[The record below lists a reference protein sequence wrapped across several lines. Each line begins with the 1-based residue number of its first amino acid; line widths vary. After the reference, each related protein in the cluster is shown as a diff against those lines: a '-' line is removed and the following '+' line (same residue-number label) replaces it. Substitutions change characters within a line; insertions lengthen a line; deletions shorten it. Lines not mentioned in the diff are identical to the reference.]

1 MGEQSAAGGQMILCP
16 VHGTADL
23 VRRVSAAYHD
33 GTVRTALRLGPRPLL
48 KPYRR
53 FLEGAIVLTTFLAL
67 FAAPALR
74 SVTDDTGESP
84 QAKVAAVATMGA
96 FILLPVALLYG
107 VALIRVLRR
116 SRVKR
121 GMERAMPV
129 WRAGWYCGRC
139 DGVFF
144 AGADRPASAPRDQ
157 LLPVEVFQQLVWT
170 TGGYTDWGKPVVP
183 TRA

>member
-23 VRRVSAAYHD
+23 VRRVSAAYHE
-33 GTVRTALRLGPRPLL
+33 GTARTALRLGPGPLL

-53 FLEGAIVLTTFLAL
+53 FLEGAVLLTMFVAL
-67 FAAPALR
+67 FTAPMVQSLTGD
-74 SVTDDTGESP
+74 SGESP
-84 QAKVAAVATMGA
+84 QRKVAAVATVGA
-96 FILLPVALLYG
+96 FILLPVAFLYG
-107 VALIRVLRR
+107 VALIRFLRG
-116 SRVKR
+116 SRVRR
-121 GMERAMPV
+121 GMARAMPV

-144 AGADRPASAPRDQ
+144 AGPDRPASAPRDQ

-170 TGGYTDWGKPVVP
+170 SGGYTDWGKPVLP